1 MKNTDFRIG
10 NYVMDEVS
18 GELMVISELGES
30 IVATVVNRDKYP
42 LPDGWQ
48 MAPIP
53 ITEEWLERLGFVLGD
68 GTVEVWVNKSGFSI
82 CRTSAGYL
90 KYCILQF
97 DSISVIG
104 EASIDYVH
112 QLMNLYYSLTGEELT
127 VKEKV

>member
-18 GELMVISELGES
+18 GELMVISELGEN

-53 ITEEWLERLGFVLGD
+53 ITAEWLLRCEFEISSDEYGGWLSPSVNDERWRVRPAD
-68 GTVEVWVNKSGFSI
+68 GHFYWKLEMSTTPVIFSGVHH
-82 CRTSAGYL
+82 
-90 KYCILQF
+90 LQNWF
-97 DSISVIG
+97 
-104 EASIDYVH
+104 YF
-112 QLMNLYYSLTGEELT
+112 LTGEELT